1 MQNVK
6 RILSNTT
13 PLCFMPDGR
22 LVCYQHGEIVV
33 LEKGS
38 EIDHFPLFYS
48 KKERILGRSR
58 FLSRVLRLGV
68 RAAEAIDKDTI
79 LLSVESVIY
88 ELSLKTKI
96 LSKGFSCGE
105 GVRPLLFTTVK
116 GIEGFADGVYFG
128 GYVHNFEKE
137 PVSIYHRKGCDEWE
151 VVYTFPKGT
160 INHVHSIITDPY
172 RNCLWVLTGDFEE
185 SAAIWKAEDG
195 FKTVERFVSGSQKWR
210 GCVAFATQ
218 EGLLYAT
225 DAPFAQNNVYLLKD
239 DKTVSSVCGL
249 SGSCIYGC
257 QWNDKYVFSTVVEPD
272 GRNETLLRLLFGWKR
287 GAGIT
292 DNYARIYAGSISGG
306 FKEVYKEKK
315 DLLPFIF
322 QFGAFRFPS
331 GINMTANLCFQ
342 PVATKEND
350 MALTEISFSS

>member
-1 MQNVK
+1 MQIK
-6 RILSNTT
+6 KIAKITT
-13 PLCFMPDGR
+13 PLCFMEDGR
-22 LVCYQHGEIVV
+22 LICYQHGDIVV
-33 LEKGS
+33 LKGRTETERAS
-38 EIDHFPLFYS
+38 VLNS
-48 KKERILGRSR
+48 KKERVLGRNRILSR
-58 FLSRVLRLGV
+58 FLRLGV
-68 RAAEAIDKDTI
+68 RAAEAIDNDTI
-79 LLSVESVIY
+79 LLSVGNIIY
-88 ELSLKTKI
+88 ELNLNTKI

-116 GIEGFADGVYFG
+116 GIDGFVDGVYFG

-185 SAAIWKAEDG
+185 SAAIWKVEDG
-195 FKTVERFVSGSQKWR
+195 FKKVERFVSGSQKWR

-239 DKTVSSVCGL
+239 DRTVSSVCGL

-257 QWNDKYVFSTVVEPD
+257 QWKDKYVFSTVVEPD

-292 DNYARIYAGSISGG
+292 DSYARIYAGSISGG

-322 QFGAFRFPS
+322 QFGAFRFPT
-331 GINMTANLCFQ
+331 GTNMTANLCFQ
-342 PVATKEND
+342 PVATKNND
-350 MALTEISFSS
+350 MVLTEISLSC

>member
-1 MQNVK
+1 MKIEKNAT
-6 RILSNTT
+6 ITT
-13 PLCFMPDGR
+13 PLCYMADGR
-22 LVCYQHGEIVV
+22 LICYQHGDIVV
-33 LEKGS
+33 LEGKTVVERIS
-38 EIDHFPLFYS
+38 VFNS
-48 KKERILGRSR
+48 KKERLLGRYKILSR
-58 FLSRVLRLGV
+58 FLRLGV
-68 RAAEAIDKDTI
+68 RAAVAIDKDTV
-79 LLSVESVIY
+79 LLSVGNILY
-88 ELSLKTKI
+88 ELNLNTKA

-105 GVRPLLFTTVK
+105 GVRPLLFTIVK
-116 GIEGFADGVYFG
+116 GIDGFGDGIYFG
-128 GYVHNFEKE
+128 GYIHNFEKE
-137 PVSIYHRKGCDEWE
+137 PVSIYHRKGCDEWG
-151 VVYTFPKGT
+151 VVYTFPKGA
-160 INHVHSIITDPY
+160 INHVHSIISDPY

-185 SAAIWKAEDG
+185 SAAIWKVEEG
-195 FKTVERFVSGSQKWR
+195 FNKVERFVYGNQKWR

-225 DAPFAQNNVYLLKD
+225 DAPFAQNNIYLLKD

-257 QWNDKYVFSTVVEPD
+257 QCNDKYVFSTVVEPD

-322 QFGAFRFPS
+322 QFGAFRFPT
-331 GINMTANLCFQ
+331 GTNMTANLCFQ
-342 PVATKEND
+342 PVATKDND
-350 MALTEISFSS
+350 LSLTTLELE